1 MFDRLKKKEK
11 SLKDYVVEAVNFL
24 VENQRSETLIL
35 SSYKI
40 NTVFKTHLGV
50 NFRVDRIGRALSRF
64 AKKHNLERLST
75 NIPKYKLIV
84 SEYKDFK
91 ETMEPYETSEPVISI
106 KSKKSKRPKKPK
118 KPKKEKKHQVVE

>member
-11 SLKDYVVEAVNFL
+11 PLRDFVVEAVDFL

-50 NFRVDRIGRALSRF
+50 QFRVDRIGRALSRF
-64 AKKHNLERLST
+64 AKKQNLERLST

-84 SEYKDFK
+84 SEYKESKISMESD
-91 ETMEPYETSEPVISI
+91 ETTEPKKP
-106 KSKKSKRPKKPK
+106 KKAKKSKRPKKSK
-118 KPKKEKKHQVVE
+118 KGDVEE

>member
-11 SLKDYVVEAVNFL
+11 PLREYVVEAINFL
-24 VENQRSETLIL
+24 VDNQVSETLIL

-40 NTVFKTHLGV
+40 NTVFKTHFGV

-64 AKKHNLERLST
+64 AKKRKLERLGT

-84 SEYKDFK
+84 SEYKASK
-91 ETMEPYETSEPVISI
+91 ENPES
-106 KSKKSKRPKKPK
+106 
-118 KPKKEKKHQVVE
+118 

>member
-1 MFDRLKKKEK
+1 MFDRRKKKEK
-11 SLKDYVVEAVNFL
+11 PLKQFVVEAVDFL
-24 VENQRSETLIL
+24 VQNQRSETLIL

-64 AKKHNLERLST
+64 AKKRKLERLGT

-84 SEYKDFK
+84 SEYKKFK
-91 ETMEPYETSEPVISI
+91 QDVDDE
-106 KSKKSKRPKKPK
+106 
-118 KPKKEKKHQVVE
+118 

>member
-11 SLKDYVVEAVNFL
+11 SLRDFVIEAVNFL

-40 NTVFKTHLGV
+40 NTVFKTHLGA

-64 AKKHNLERLST
+64 AKKRNLERLST

-84 SEYKDFK
+84 SEYKNSK
-91 ETMEPYETSEPVISI
+91 ETVDPNVTSEPVSSR

-118 KPKKEKKHQVVE
+118 KPKKEKKIKNTE

>member
-1 MFDRLKKKEK
+1 MREVLVD
-11 SLKDYVVEAVNFL
+11 AVDFL

-40 NTVFKTHLGV
+40 NTVFKTHLGI

-64 AKKHNLERLST
+64 AKKRNLERLST

-84 SEYKDFK
+84 SEYKSSKDS
-91 ETMEPYETSEPVISI
+91 TDSNVTSEP
-106 KSKKSKRPKKPK
+106 KKAKKSKRPKKPK
-118 KPKKEKKHQVVE
+118 KSKKHIKVE

>member
-1 MFDRLKKKEK
+1 MFDRLKKKERP
-11 SLKDYVVEAVNFL
+11 LREVLVEAVDFL

-40 NTVFKTHLGV
+40 NTVFKTHLGI

-64 AKKHNLERLST
+64 AKKRNLERLST

-84 SEYKDFK
+84 SEYKGSKDS
-91 ETMEPYETSEPVISI
+91 TDSNIISEP
-106 KSKKSKRPKKPK
+106 KRPKRPKKPK
-118 KPKKEKKHQVVE
+118 KSKKNTKVE

>member
-11 SLKDYVVEAVNFL
+11 PLREFVVEAVDFL

-40 NTVFKTHLGV
+40 NTVFKTHFGIT
-50 NFRVDRIGRALSRF
+50 FRVDRIGRALSRF
-64 AKKHNLERLST
+64 AKKQKLERLST

-84 SEYKDFK
+84 SEYKKFK
-91 ETMEPYETSEPVISI
+91 
-106 KSKKSKRPKKPK
+106 KSKKPID
-118 KPKKEKKHQVVE
+118 VE

>member
-11 SLKDYVVEAVNFL
+11 PLREFL
-24 VENQRSETLIL
+24 VEAIDFLVDKQVSETLIL

-40 NTVFKTHLGV
+40 NTVFKTHFGV

-64 AKKHNLERLST
+64 AKKKKLERLGT

-84 SEYKDFK
+84 SKYLANKNKDK
-91 ETMEPYETSEPVISI
+91 NTED
-106 KSKKSKRPKKPK
+106 
-118 KPKKEKKHQVVE
+118 

>member
-11 SLKDYVVEAVNFL
+11 PIREFVVEAVDFL

-40 NTVFKTHLGV
+40 NTVFKTHFGIT
-50 NFRVDRIGRALSRF
+50 FRVDRIGRALSRF
-64 AKKHNLERLST
+64 AKKQKLERLST

-84 SEYKDFK
+84 SEYKKFK
-91 ETMEPYETSEPVISI
+91 
-106 KSKKSKRPKKPK
+106 KSKKPID
-118 KPKKEKKHQVVE
+118 VE